1 MELRVGATVE
11 VTVRVAVEC
20 RRAPR
25 CAHEAS
31 TTTSHVELGQR
42 RIYIALS
49 IPSISSLDHRAHT
62 RKFVF
67 VY

>member
-31 TTTSHVELGQR
+31 TTSHVERGQR